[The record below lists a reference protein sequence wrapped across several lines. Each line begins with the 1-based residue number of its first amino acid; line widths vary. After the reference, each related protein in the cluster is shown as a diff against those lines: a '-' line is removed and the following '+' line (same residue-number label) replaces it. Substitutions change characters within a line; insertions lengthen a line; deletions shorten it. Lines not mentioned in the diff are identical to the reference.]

1 MKRLIKPMR
10 SFLILFLILYGLM
23 LSSILI
29 PDREYSTSEN
39 KYLSEMPSFSLKSL
53 LNGTFF
59 TRYGDYVSDHI
70 PGRDLLIA
78 VRSVTESVFLKT
90 ENNGVIYGKDGFLF
104 QKFGSYSEEDLMD
117 NISAVN
123 SFAAKASAP
132 VTVMIVPSSYTILT
146 DKLPD
151 GAQFADQKSILS
163 ADNSDGL
170 GHMLSGCLYVDVLP
184 VLDRHSDEYIYYR
197 TDHHWTTDGSW
208 LAYNVLCTHLGLDA
222 FVREKAKAFESDG
235 FLGTSYSKCRRYG
248 QQSDTVRYYGVDAV
262 LTENGITHE
271 TVYDFTKL
279 SLRDKYAM
287 FLYGNG
293 AEKLIES
300 GPGAGKKHSLLVIKD
315 SYADCMVPFLTSN
328 YETITCIDPRYWSGS
343 FSALVSEA
351 YDDILII
358 FGFED
363 LAGESSIMKL
373 GF

>member
-1 MKRLIKPMR
+1 MR

-59 TRYGDYVSDHI
+59 TRYGDYVADHI

-132 VTVMIVPSSYTILT
+132 VTVMIVPSSYTVLS

-170 GHMLSGCLYVDVLP
+170 GHML
-184 VLDRHSDEYIYYR
+184 
-197 TDHHWTTDGSW
+197 
-208 LAYNVLCTHLGLDA
+208 
-222 FVREKAKAFESDG
+222 
-235 FLGTSYSKCRRYG
+235 
-248 QQSDTVRYYGVDAV
+248 
-262 LTENGITHE
+262 
-271 TVYDFTKL
+271 
-279 SLRDKYAM
+279 
-287 FLYGNG
+287 
-293 AEKLIES
+293 
-300 GPGAGKKHSLLVIKD
+300 
-315 SYADCMVPFLTSN
+315 
-328 YETITCIDPRYWSGS
+328 
-343 FSALVSEA
+343 
-351 YDDILII
+351 
-358 FGFED
+358 
-363 LAGESSIMKL
+363 
-373 GF
+373 